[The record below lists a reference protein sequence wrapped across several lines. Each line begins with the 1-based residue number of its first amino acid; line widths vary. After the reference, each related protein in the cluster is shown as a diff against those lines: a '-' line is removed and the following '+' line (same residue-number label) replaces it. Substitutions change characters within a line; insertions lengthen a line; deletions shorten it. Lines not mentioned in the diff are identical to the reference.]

1 MVSAPLGFAGS
12 NVAAAQACPSGRPRG
27 YALLSGLLGALL
39 LCLPLASAF
48 AAQGGDK
55 LSVRPDSA
63 TAQETDSPS
72 KEGLERWLQ
81 TVSGAARSLNYSGVF
96 ITQRGDE
103 ISTSSLVHYVL
114 PQGHFER
121 IETLDGQRRIMVS
134 LGDQVRT
141 SWPDYRLMLIDNQVG
156 QASFPRLLKTSD
168 GEVDRNYRLERG
180 GLERCAGYECRLSI
194 LLPKDDWRWGYRLWS
209 LPESQL
215 LVKAQ
220 TLDAQGHVIDQVA
233 FTELKINVTPRQT
246 LVRDS
251 LHQPPGYAVERMKVV
266 PVSLRSQGWALSE
279 TIPGFKT
286 VGVFRRSMSVG
297 GKTSEVLQWLL
308 SDGLASVSIFVQ
320 PTADLAE
327 PVPAEQRVGGT
338 LALSRR
344 IGESWLTVMGA
355 VPERTLRRISDAVV
369 RVQ

>member
-1 MVSAPLGFAGS
+1 MA
-12 NVAAAQACPSGRPRG
+12 
-27 YALLSGLLGALL
+27 GALL
-39 LCLPLASAF
+39 GSARLSAIVAQVGMVGRVRRVAIFGVLMASLPLAPVF
-48 AAQGGDK
+48 AGQSGDRPPVATGPQASPEADASPKQG
-55 LSVRPDSA
+55 VE
-63 TAQETDSPS
+63 Q
-72 KEGLERWLQ
+72 WLQ
-81 TVSGAARSLNYSGVF
+81 AVSTAARSLNYSGVF

-134 LGDQVRT
+134 LNDQVRT
-141 SWPDYRLMLIDNQVG
+141 TWPDYRLTLIDNQAG
-156 QASFPRLLKTSD
+156 QASFPRLLKTTD
-168 GEVDRNYRLERG
+168 GEVDRNYKLERG
-180 GLERCAGYECRLSI
+180 GLERCAGYECRMSI
-194 LLPKDDWRWGYRLWS
+194 LLPRDDLRWGYRLWS
-209 LPESQL
+209 LPDSQL

-233 FTELKINVTPRQT
+233 FTELKIHVHPRQD
-246 LVRDS
+246 LVRES
-251 LHQPPGYAVERMKVV
+251 LHQPSGYAVEKMKVV
-266 PVSLRSQGWALSE
+266 PVSLRSQGWALSSHV
-279 TIPGFKT
+279 PGFKT

-297 GKTSEVLQWLL
+297 GKSSEVLQWLL

-320 PTADLAE
+320 PAADLAE
-327 PVPAEQRVGGT
+327 PVPPEQRVGGT

>member
-1 MVSAPLGFAGS
+1 MAGLRVFSARRWRRAIWLGSLVGLSCALWAAPALAAQEGQAPAAADPL
-12 NVAAAQACPSGRPRG
+12 AAAQ
-27 YALLSGLLGALL
+27 
-39 LCLPLASAF
+39 SAD
-48 AAQGGDK
+48 APAQRK
-55 LSVRPDSA
+55 
-63 TAQETDSPS
+63 
-72 KEGLERWLQ
+72 GLEQWLQ
-81 TVSGAARSLNYSGVF
+81 TVSAAARSLNYSGVF

-134 LGDQVRT
+134 LNDEVRT
-141 SWPDYRLMLIDNQVG
+141 SWPDYRLTLIDNQAG
-156 QASFPRLLKTSD
+156 QASFPRLLKTTD

-180 GLERCAGYECRLSI
+180 GLQRCAGFECRVST
-194 LLPKDDWRWGYRLWS
+194 LLPRDDLRWGYRLWS
-209 LPESQL
+209 LRDSQL

-220 TLDAQGHVIDQVA
+220 TLDAAGHVINQVA
-233 FTELKINVTPRQT
+233 FTELKVNVAPRQS

-251 LHQPPGYAVERMKVV
+251 LHQPPGYAVEQMKVV
-266 PVSLRSQGWALSE
+266 PVSLQSQGWALSSPV
-279 TIPGFKT
+279 PGFKT

-297 GKTSEVLQWLL
+297 SKPSEVLQWLL

-320 PTADLAE
+320 PAADLSE
-327 PVPAEQRVGGT
+327 PVAPEQRVGGT

-344 IGESWLTVMGA
+344 IGDSWLTVMGA
-355 VPERTLRRISDAVV
+355 VPERTLRRISEAIV

>member
-1 MVSAPLGFAGS
+1 MAGLQVFSARRWRRAIWLGSLVGLSGALWAAPALAWAAPALAAQEGQAPAAADPL
-12 NVAAAQACPSGRPRG
+12 AAAQ
-27 YALLSGLLGALL
+27 
-39 LCLPLASAF
+39 SAD
-48 AAQGGDK
+48 APAQRK
-55 LSVRPDSA
+55 
-63 TAQETDSPS
+63 
-72 KEGLERWLQ
+72 GLEQWLQ
-81 TVSGAARSLNYSGVF
+81 TVSAAARSLNYSGVF

-134 LGDQVRT
+134 LNDEVRT
-141 SWPDYRLMLIDNQVG
+141 SWPDYRLTLIDNQAG
-156 QASFPRLLKTSD
+156 QASFPRLLKTTD

-180 GLERCAGYECRLSI
+180 GLQRCAGFECRVST
-194 LLPKDDWRWGYRLWS
+194 LLPRDDLRWGYRLWS
-209 LPESQL
+209 LRDSQL

-220 TLDAQGHVIDQVA
+220 TLDAAGHVINQVA
-233 FTELKINVTPRQT
+233 FTELKVNVAPRQS

-251 LHQPPGYAVERMKVV
+251 LHQPPGYAVEQMKVV
-266 PVSLRSQGWALSE
+266 PVSLQSQGWALSSQV
-279 TIPGFKT
+279 PGFKT

-297 GKTSEVLQWLL
+297 SKPSEVLQWLL

-320 PTADLAE
+320 SAADLSE
-327 PVPAEQRVGGT
+327 PVAPEQRVGGT

-344 IGESWLTVMGA
+344 IGDSWLTVMGA
-355 VPERTLRRISDAVV
+355 VPERTLRRISEAIV